1 MKIADRPGQAA
12 VPPGKASES
21 LGDAAADA
29 VLARIELQ
37 VAQLMRRADRPAGRG
52 SERPGTGSMDRAAYL
67 LLHHLVSEGAE
78 NVNVLADRL
87 GLDASTVTRQVAVL
101 EKAGHARRSRDPH
114 DGRAVLVEPTDA
126 GVDALAEHRAERRAL
141 YGDVLGSWSRLDR
154 ALLAELLGRLN
165 SSLTEHR
172 RRADD

>member
-1 MKIADRPGQAA
+1 MKIEDATGPTVQPEGAGDSVDDVAAAA
-12 VPPGKASES
+12 VLS
-21 LGDAAADA
+21 
-29 VLARIELQ
+29 RIEFQ
-37 VAQLMRRADRPAGRG
+37 VAQLMRRADRSVSRG
-52 SERPGTGSMDRAAYL
+52 ARRPGTGVMDRAAYL

-78 NVNVLADRL
+78 NVNVLAERL

-101 EKAGHARRSRDPH
+101 EKAGHVRRTRDPH

-126 GVDALAEHRAERRAL
+126 GVDALAENRAERRAL

-165 SSLTEHR
+165 SSLTEYRHR
-172 RRADD
+172 DDD